1 MTACR
6 TLLLIHAS
14 ENGIC
19 ALHYLQCLVGQVGHV
34 ALPLR
39 GARGVRWRRRP
50 NHRAT
55 GGRGGAGGRWR
66 RAQGCADSGVHGLP
80 SVDTSIP
87 SRRYHTPFGRQPGA
101 STGWLTR
108 ATTAPQ
114 SSHTCPATDRLPS
127 ATFSCRFFSP
137 PLPFRRAWPPTAPCA
152 GACRSVALPP
162 QTAEPVVAAPSRVGQ
177 APMGRN
183 PPSWAGAHG
192 AAGPAGGQP

>member
-1 MTACR
+1 MAYALCITSNAWSVR
-6 TLLLIHAS
+6 LDTWRSHSAAHAAS
-14 ENGIC
+14 G
-19 ALHYLQCLVGQVGHV
+19 
-34 ALPLR
+34 
-39 GARGVRWRRRP
+39 
-50 NHRAT
+50 
-55 GGRGGAGGRWR
+55 GGADRTTEPLAAEAALGGGGG
-66 RAQGCADSGVHGLP
+66 AHKGCADSGVHGLP